1 MMAPRRERFCQEY
14 VIDFNAKQAAI
25 RAGYSQQN
33 PTQEGSRL
41 LTYADVKIRVA
52 ELADGVT
59 ERAKLTADA
68 VLADIATIKKSC
80 IDTSPAIALK
90 ACELE
95 AKLLGILTD
104 RLDLNATVKGDFWI
118 DFTKQNAKNN
128 DTGEA

>member
-1 MMAPRRERFCQEY
+1 MITPRRERFCQEY

-25 RAGYSQQN
+25 RAGYAAHAATQQ
-33 PTQEGSRL
+33 GSRL
-41 LTYADVKIRVA
+41 LTSAEVKVRID

-118 DFTKQNAKNN
+118 DFTKKDAKNN
-128 DTGEA
+128 DTGET

>member
-1 MMAPRRERFCQEY
+1 MIAPRRERFCQEY
-14 VIDFNAKQAAI
+14 VIDFNAKQAAL
-25 RAGYSQQN
+25 RAGYSQQH

-41 LTYADVKIRVA
+41 LTYADVKIRIA

-104 RLDLNATVKGDFWI
+104 RLDLNAKVDGNFWI
-118 DFTKQNAKNN
+118 DFTKK
-128 DTGEA
+128 DKD